1 MKKKT
6 KNKVFKTV
14 SVDLPD
20 EVLWEEYWKDKTP
33 VEKLESTEKLRNLFY
48 LKQKGKN
55 ATQRLQR
62 IFRVAERT

>member
-33 VEKLESTEKLRNLFY
+33 VEKLESTETLRNLFY